1 MRREVIAFL
10 GALASRW
17 ITHLSTR
24 CVFVHTA
31 LVFPHQNTERCL
43 LFVLLTLMCFKN
55 TKMDHSVLQGP
66 LFARFLSLLLC
77 LPLLLTFAEMS
88 IFYMNMN
95 SFNQLFTVV
104 LKRKSKWHH
113 LWSKLPISDLVFY
126 NIKLPPCSGSLGSTL
141 QLTGALKRGT
151 VWTSSSTGIGIM
163 KGRSWTLVFY

>member
-1 MRREVIAFL
+1 MKFPQQSVVLLRLGAAGWQLGSGMRREVIAFL

-66 LFARFLSLLLC
+66 LFARFLSLFLC
-77 LPLLLTFAEMS
+77 FPF
-88 IFYMNMN
+88 F
-95 SFNQLFTVV
+95 
-104 LKRKSKWHH
+104 
-113 LWSKLPISDLVFY
+113 IS
-126 NIKLPPCSGSLGSTL
+126 
-141 QLTGALKRGT
+141 
-151 VWTSSSTGIGIM
+151 M
-163 KGRSWTLVFY
+163 KNLRRAMF